1 MEFHDSARNSITW
14 PPDANKAPNSNTLFI
29 SKLLNRWRKNK
40 YQCTRRFFFFACT
53 LNKIKSTYNKCKR
66 VQNQSINNLLNKPFD
81 IIWEWKLGHATKSST
96 WPETPISDIFVSTEA
111 NNSVKE
117 VCLTFWAIAPIAW
130 AAATLVSQFLL
141 WRFWETYFHKA
152 LILRLDVY
160 DNIIAKIK

>member
-40 YQCTRRFFFFACT
+40 YRCTRRLFFFACT

-152 LILRLDVY
+152 LILRLDVN
-160 DNIIAKIK
+160 DSIIAKIK